1 MKEKIGNILKE
12 RRRLKNLTQHDVAKI
27 VGVTEATVSRWESG
41 DIKNMRRD
49 KIKKLSEVLNL
60 SPAVIMGWST
70 DKSSVNK
77 TVPAFPYY
85 YINSPVSA
93 GLMENIESMSSIPQ
107 ITVPDAIL
115 GKYAHDKDIVFIKV
129 NGESM
134 NHVIENGSLVAVKTG
149 IERESLSNGDIVIAE
164 NEGSYTVKRFINDTV
179 NHRIILRP
187 DSSDPIFSDIVFDY
201 GDAENLKII
210 GKVVMYSVIL

>member
-1 MKEKIGNILKE
+1 MEKSIGKVLKE
-12 RRRLKNLTQHDVAKI
+12 RRIKQGLTQLDVAKAI
-27 VGVTEATVSRWESG
+27 GVAEGTISRWESG
-41 DIKNMRRD
+41 NIKNMKRD
-49 KIKKLSEVLNL
+49 KIAGLSKVLNI
-60 SPAVIMGWST
+60 SPAFIMEWN
-70 DKSSVNK
+70 DSVNVSQK
-77 TVPAFPYY
+77 HVPASPYY
-85 YINSPVSA
+85 YVDSPVSA
-93 GLMENIESMSSIPQ
+93 GMMENIESMSTLPQ

-115 GKYAHDKDIVFIKV
+115 GKYAHDRDIVFIKV

-149 IERESLSNGDIVIAE
+149 IERENLNNGDIVIAE

-187 DSSDPIFSDIVFDY
+187 DSSDPIFSDIVFNY
-201 GDAENLKII
+201 ADAENLKII

>member
-49 KIKKLSEVLNL
+49 KIRKLSEVLNL

-70 DKSSVNK
+70 DRLSVNK

-85 YINSPVSA
+85 YIDSPVSA

-179 NHRIILRP
+179 NRRIILRP